1 MLPAGDDD
9 SNADSDL
16 VASLLLQR
24 RRKQLHKSSVQ
35 ALLLDAPCVAAP
47 PLGAKQLSANDF
59 EKQVRFTGIWDDYLL
74 LVYRSHV
81 DHFDPCRPQRRATSV
96 LQLP

>member
-35 ALLLDAPCVAAP
+35 ALLLDEPCVGAP
-47 PLGAKQLSANDF
+47 PLGAKQLSAHDF
-59 EKQVRFTGIWDDYLL
+59 EKQVRFTGIWDDFF
-74 LVYRSHV
+74 VTGFCIHV
-81 DHFDPCRPQRRATSV
+81 DHFGPCRP
-96 LQLP
+96 